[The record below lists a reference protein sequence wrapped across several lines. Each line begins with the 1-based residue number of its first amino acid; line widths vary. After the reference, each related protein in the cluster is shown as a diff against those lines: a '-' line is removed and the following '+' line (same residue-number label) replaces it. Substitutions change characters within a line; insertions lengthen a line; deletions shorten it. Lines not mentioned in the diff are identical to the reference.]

1 MRAALV
7 VLAVG
12 CVVLGVVPGLL
23 LARLA
28 GLAPWPSRLTTSVG
42 LHVPGT
48 GTLPAAGFAV
58 VLVVVTSLLVLA
70 RGSRVAAP
78 TPVWM
83 SGQQS
88 SPQLRWTTA
97 GFTKPLRLVLEVVL
111 RPERE
116 IVVETAGGVV
126 QEASY
131 SGRVPH
137 LLDERVYRPAVDAVL
152 VTARH
157 ARRLQTGRLGTYVA
171 YLIALVVALL
181 AAARAGILG

>member
-1 MRAALV
+1 
-7 VLAVG
+7 
-12 CVVLGVVPGLL
+12 
-23 LARLA
+23 
-28 GLAPWPSRLTTSVG
+28 
-42 LHVPGT
+42 
-48 GTLPAAGFAV
+48 
-58 VLVVVTSLLVLA
+58 
-70 RGSRVAAP
+70 
-78 TPVWM
+78 
-83 SGQQS
+83 
-88 SPQLRWTTA
+88 
-97 GFTKPLRLVLEVVL
+97 
-111 RPERE
+111 
-116 IVVETAGGVV
+116 V